1 MTVRAGD
8 WLAAALVSMTARVVL
23 AGLGVVLLGFFAMNF
38 LAAFASGSWLRLLIA
53 GYILVAAVCSFR
65 YAWTPKRSLLF
76 VVAPALLLLL
86 VMLSGLVLYASA
98 T

>member
-1 MTVRAGD
+1 MTVRADD
-8 WLAAALVSMTARVVL
+8 WLAATLASRTARVVL
-23 AGLGVVLLGFFAMNF
+23 AGLGVVRHGFSTMNF
-38 LAAFASGSWLRLLIA
+38 LAAFASGSWHGLLIT

-86 VMLSGLVLYASA
+86 VMLSGHVL
-98 T
+98 